1 MKNWFLVLFSIVFFT
16 GYSAINASARA
27 AAPETVKSP
36 SGQFASETHFEPG
49 KGVLITE
56 AAKIT
61 AAVLSVDK
69 QDRSIVVKGPDGK
82 AQKIELTED
91 VKNFDQIHPGD
102 ELVLEVYTALALQLA
117 KPGEEFTDTVSSAV
131 AIAQP
136 GQKPKLVNVDI
147 VEVLAKI
154 TEINK
159 EDREVTVTGP
169 LGNSVTLHVP
179 EKMKKFDELKV
190 GDEVNARYIE
200 AFAASVQTVN

>member
-1 MKNWFLVLFSIVFFT
+1 MKNRFLVLFSIVIFS
-16 GYSAINASARA
+16 GYSAINALAQA

-36 SGQFASETHFEPG
+36 GGQFASETHFEPG

-61 AAVLSVDK
+61 AVVLSVDK

-102 ELVLEVYTALALQLA
+102 ELVVEVYTALAMQLA

-136 GQKPKLVNVDI
+136 GQKPQLVNVDI

-159 EDREVTVTGP
+159 DTREVTVTGP
-169 LGNSVTLHVP
+169 LGNSVTLQVP

-200 AFAASVQTVN
+200 AFAAAIEKVN

>member
-27 AAPETVKSP
+27 DAAETVKSP

-56 AAKIT
+56 AANIT

-69 QDRSIVVKGPDGK
+69 QDRSIVVKAPDGN
-82 AQKIELTED
+82 AIKIELTED

-102 ELVLEVYTALALQLA
+102 KLVLELYTALAMQLA
-117 KPGEEFTDTVSSAV
+117 KPGEEFTDTASNVV

-136 GQKPKLVNVDI
+136 GQKPKLVTVDI

-154 TEINK
+154 TGINK
-159 EDREVTVTGP
+159 DAREVTVTGP
-169 LGNSVTLHVP
+169 LGNSVTLQVP
-179 EKMKKFDELKV
+179 EKIKKFDELKV
-190 GDEVNARYIE
+190 GDEVNARYVE
-200 AFAASVQTVN
+200 AFAASVQTVD